1 MCECYE
7 TDEGIRLARVS
18 EVSRSLWSR
27 FATVVGGSKQG
38 SVALLVVAAMFGA
51 TIAAMALG
59 LDLQPVLELLRE
71 HHSWLLGFVTGAPIL
86 ASLLFMVIYAA
97 AVAISVPGVAVL
109 TVIGGYLF
117 GWFHGT
123 VLVLIAATVGA
134 SAVFLLT
141 RSAFGNRLRVRAG
154 PAVQRFA
161 AGFRRN
167 ALSYGFVLNVVPFF
181 PYALI
186 ILVPAVCGVPLL
198 TFVAGMFL
206 GLVPGT
212 FLFAGLGDGLDHVLA
227 SGAPLRPTSFL
238 TPEIV
243 LSLSGLAALSL
254 LPMAWRSL
262 RRSPRRW
269 VQRR

>member
-1 MCECYE
+1 M
-7 TDEGIRLARVS
+7 
-18 EVSRSLWSR
+18 
-27 FATVVGGSKQG
+27 
-38 SVALLVVAAMFGA
+38 ALLAVAAIVGA
-51 TIAAMALG
+51 AIALLALG
-59 LDLQPVLELLRE
+59 LDLRLAFELLRE
-71 HHSWLLGFVTGAPIL
+71 HHHWLLGFVAGAPLL
-86 ASLLFMVIYAA
+86 ASMLFMVIYAG
-97 AVAISVPGVAVL
+97 AVAISVPGVAIL

-123 VLVLIAATVGA
+123 ALVLIAATIGA

-141 RSAFGNRLRVRAG
+141 RSAVGDRLRVRAG

-161 AGFRRN
+161 DGFRRN
-167 ALSYGFVLNVVPFF
+167 ALSYGFVLNLVPIF

-186 ILVPAVCGVPLL
+186 IVVPAACGVPLP

-227 SGAPLRPTSFL
+227 SGVPLRLTSFV

-243 LSLSGLAALSL
+243 LSLGGLAVLAL
-254 LPMAWRSL
+254 LPVVWRTYRE
-262 RRSPRRW
+262 RRGP
-269 VQRR
+269 